1 MTVRITFSHKNRSDH
16 VSCKHKIFHWCSIS
30 RSQQTL
36 GLMQWLT
43 GSEFFFLSLI
53 TTLISAS
60 SQALLP
66 PPTGF
71 LSLILYPPAP
81 ICPGVWSC
89 LYLSYSM
96 ALSPPDLYSNVDY
109 PGNPFWNCTSACQHT
124 LILSLLRL
132 FSLYHSLSTMLY
144 IFSDLIWFIICT
156 LCCVCVCVCVCVSC
170 SVVSHSATPMDY
182 SPPGFSVHGVL
193 QARILE
199 WVATAFSRGSSQPRD
214 QTHISCIAGIFF
226 TIWAIREA
234 PCCGQ
239 CKIHMYKHTS
249 ILLICWI
256 RYIQNSVSGTK

>member
-1 MTVRITFSHKNRSDH
+1 MPLSFCECLWFGSGHVFGSFTELLCVKEWLEMTVRITFSHKNRSDH
-16 VSCKHKIFHWCSIS
+16 VSCKHKIFHWRSIS

-124 LILSLLRL
+124 LILSLL
-132 FSLYHSLSTMLY
+132 
-144 IFSDLIWFIICT
+144 
-156 LCCVCVCVCVCVSC
+156 
-170 SVVSHSATPMDY
+170 
-182 SPPGFSVHGVL
+182 
-193 QARILE
+193 
-199 WVATAFSRGSSQPRD
+199 
-214 QTHISCIAGIFF
+214 QTS
-226 TIWAIREA
+226 
-234 PCCGQ
+234 
-239 CKIHMYKHTS
+239 
-249 ILLICWI
+249 
-256 RYIQNSVSGTK
+256 